1 MKKLQFI
8 LALALLPAT
17 MSAVSAGEKFAATN
31 YYVTDTKTWLTG
43 EKTGYWMSKFTGVS
57 QVLHGPVDTLAVE
70 CNGAGYW
77 GTGGV
82 SGNGICV
89 HGTGDDTFVLRFEAQ
104 AGAKTNSWKILS
116 GRGKYEGL
124 VGEGTAT
131 TDKLPGN
138 RRVSKLIGQMEL
150 RK

>member
-57 QVLHGPVDTLAVE
+57 QVLHPPVDTLAVE

-104 AGAKTNSWKILS
+104 AGAKANSWKILS
-116 GRGKYEGL
+116 GRGKYKGL
-124 VGEGTAT
+124 VGKGTAT
-131 TDKLPGN
+131 TKKLPGD
-138 RRVSKLIGQMEL
+138 RRISKLVGEMAL
-150 RK
+150 RE